1 MCAQC
6 VPAGL
11 ARMETKA
18 RQKEAQVVFQGARDP
33 LEVGA
38 EQVLELSQV
47 LQSYCGIKFSL

>member
-38 EQVLELSQV
+38 EQVLELRQV

>member
-38 EQVLELSQV
+38 GVEPRQV